1 MNLLLISNILA
12 FAGGEVGGPLDV
24 NPGLILWTVVTF
36 LILLFILSKF
46 AWKPILSS
54 LHERESQIKESLEKA
69 ETARLEAEK
78 LIAANK
84 ANIFKAE
91 EEAQKIVEQSREYAE
106 KLKTQILEESKLN
119 AKKMIADAS
128 VEIERSEERRV
139 GKECRSRWSPYH

>member
-1 MNLLLISNILA
+1 MNLLLISVILA
-12 FAGGEVGGPLDV
+12 FSGGEVGGPLDV

-91 EEAQKIVEQSREYAE
+91 EEAQKNCRAEQRICG
-106 KLKTQILEESKLN
+106 KTEN
-119 AKKMIADAS
+119 TD
-128 VEIERSEERRV
+128 
-139 GKECRSRWSPYH
+139 P